1 MKKLKTNNVLMII
14 VAIYLLV
21 PLVLTLIYSLFSEWT
36 SLLPTGFTFKFYIE
50 VLSDTLFWQSLA
62 RSVLM
67 SVIPP
72 MLTAGMLLLV
82 MYVVVVYFPKL
93 DRYVNILCTIPYAI
107 QGVIL
112 PISVLSLYSGAPGIF
127 SNRILLLISTYCVVI
142 LPYMYQGI
150 KNSLVGVDA
159 KRIIEAAQMLGSS
172 KFMAFFRI
180 VVPCIAP
187 SVIISSLIAVAIVFG
202 DFVIVNTIAGNYYQ
216 TAQVYLYRKMS
227 SSGQVT
233 SAIIVIVY
241 TVTLLI
247 SMFSYKR
254 QKKEKNS

>member
-1 MKKLKTNNVLMII
+1 MII
-14 VAIYLLV
+14 VAFYLLV
-21 PLVLTLIYSLFSEWT
+21 PLVVTFIYSLFTEWT
-36 SLLPTGFTFKFYIE
+36 SLLPTGFTLKFYIE
-50 VLSDTLFWQSLA
+50 VVGDALFWESLI
-62 RSVLM
+62 RSILM
-67 SVIPP
+67 AVIPP

-82 MYVVVVYFPKL
+82 MYVVILYFPKL
-93 DRYVNILCTIPYAI
+93 DRYINILCTIPYAI

-112 PISVLSLYSGAPGIF
+112 PISVLSLYSGAPGLF
-127 SNRILLLISTYCVVI
+127 SNRIILLISTYCIVI

-172 KFMAFFRI
+172 KFRAFFTI
-180 VVPCIAP
+180 VVPCVAP
-187 SVIISSLIAVAIVFG
+187 SIMISSLIAVAIVFG

-233 SAIIVIVY
+233 SAIIVIIY
-241 TVTLLI
+241 IVTLLI
-247 SMFSYKR
+247 SMVSYKK
-254 QKKEKNS
+254 QKRRKKDEYNRI

>member
-1 MKKLKTNNVLMII
+1 MKKIKTNNILMMI
-14 VAIYLLV
+14 VATYLLI
-21 PLVLTLIYSLFSEWT
+21 PLVLTFVYSLFTEWT
-36 SLLPTGFTFKFYIE
+36 SLLPTGFTLKFYIE
-50 VLSDTLFWQSLA
+50 VFSDALFWESLV

-67 SVIPP
+67 AVIPP
-72 MLTAGMLLLV
+72 IITAGMLLLV
-82 MYVVVVYFPKL
+82 MYVVILYFPKL
-93 DRYVNILCTIPYAI
+93 DRYINILCTIPYAI

-127 SNRILLLISTYCVVI
+127 SNRIVLLISTYCVVI

-172 KFMAFFRI
+172 KFRAFFAI
-180 VVPCIAP
+180 VVPCVAP
-187 SVIISSLIAVAIVFG
+187 SIMISSLIAVAIVFG

-227 SSGQVT
+227 SSGQLT

-241 TVTLLI
+241 IVTLLI
-247 SMFSYKR
+247 SVLSYKR
-254 QKKEKNS
+254 QKKERN